1 MEKNKGGR
9 PTKLTPE
16 LILKAQEYLNT
27 YETVVPTI
35 EGLSLYLGVNRDT
48 LYDWDA
54 TSRDA
59 EFSDILSQLKA
70 KQASELIDG
79 TLRGKYNATIAK
91 LILSGRHNYVEKR
104 EQEVKVEMP
113 KPILGGLSKDEDQGT
128 DSSVQ

>member
-1 MEKNKGGR
+1 MARMGR

-16 LILKAQEYLNT
+16 LIKSAQEYLET
-27 YETVVPTI
+27 YTTVVPTI
-35 EGLSLYLGVNRDT
+35 EGLALHLNISRET

-54 TSRDA
+54 TNKDA
-59 EFSDILSQLKA
+59 DFSDIISKLKA

-113 KPILGGLSKDEDQGT
+113 KPILGGA
-128 DSSVQ
+128 SSVHSDDSDS